1 MYGFQQPFQNPYAA
15 GQIAQQRIAQMPQ
28 AQNPYAPAPQPS
40 DLLMVNGRESVD
52 AFAMPPNS
60 RALLVDST
68 RPLIYL
74 KETDAAGM
82 ARVETF
88 NVSPASD
95 APAEE
100 YVTRREFEE
109 WKAQHEPDSTE
120 PQQPSTR
127 TGGRCKQADADAD
140 A

>member
-15 GQIAQQRIAQMPQ
+15 GQIAQQRLAQMPQ
-28 AQNPYAPAPQPS
+28 TQNPYAPAPAPQPS
-40 DLLMVNGRESVD
+40 DILVVNGRESAD

-60 RALLVDST
+60 RAILMDST
-68 RPLIYL
+68 LARFYL

-82 ARVETF
+82 ARVTAYDF
-88 NVSPASD
+88 APASD

-109 WKAQHEPDSTE
+109 WKAAHEPDSTE
-120 PQQPSTR
+120 HEKPGTG
-127 TGGRCKQADADAD
+127 TGGKRKTASADA
-140 A
+140 